1 MKVKATDE
9 YVKRNL
15 KDKELDRIPV
25 AGEIFEVSKER
36 YEVLTGNNPFNAI
49 FVEKLENYKEPIQY
63 VNPLM
68 EHTWGQKVIRLY
80 DPDGNLIEVGTPM

>member
-15 KDKELDRIPV
+15 KDKELDRIPK

-49 FVEKLENYKEPIQY
+49 FVEKVE
-63 VNPLM
+63 
-68 EHTWGQKVIRLY
+68 KVETATIK
-80 DPDGNLIEVGTPM
+80 PKVEKAVKKTTKKAK

>member
-36 YEVLTGNNPFNAI
+36 YEVLTGNNSFNTI
-49 FVEKLENYKEPIQY
+49 FVEKVEEVETATKPK
-63 VNPLM
+63 VNR
-68 EHTWGQKVIRLY
+68 KKK
-80 DPDGNLIEVGTPM
+80 

>member
-25 AGEIFEVSKER
+25 AGEIFEVSKVR
-36 YEVLTGNNPFNAI
+36 YEVLTGNNSFNTI
-49 FVEKLENYKEPIQY
+49 FVEKVE
-63 VNPLM
+63 
-68 EHTWGQKVIRLY
+68 
-80 DPDGNLIEVGTPM
+80 EVETATIKNKTEKAVKKNIKKAK

>member
-15 KDKELDRIPV
+15 KDKELDRIPK

-36 YEVLTGNNPFNAI
+36 YEVLTCNNPFNTI
-49 FVEKLENYKEPIQY
+49 FVEKVEEVETATIKP
-63 VNPLM
+63 
-68 EHTWGQKVIRLY
+68 KV
-80 DPDGNLIEVGTPM
+80 EKAVKKTTKKAK

>member
-36 YEVLTGNNPFNAI
+36 YEVLTCNNPFNTI
-49 FVEKLENYKEPIQY
+49 FVEKVEEVETTKSK
-63 VNPLM
+63 VNR
-68 EHTWGQKVIRLY
+68 KKK
-80 DPDGNLIEVGTPM
+80 

>member
-36 YEVLTGNNPFNAI
+36 YEVLTGNNSFNTI
-49 FVEKLENYKEPIQY
+49 FVEKVE
-63 VNPLM
+63 
-68 EHTWGQKVIRLY
+68 
-80 DPDGNLIEVGTPM
+80 EVETATIKNKTEKAVKKNIKKAK